1 MAVIVFWSR
10 VTDRVWVAEMSVVE
24 RSFSSLWIAGSGG
37 LDASVVIGP
46 LSCSLLDS
54 SIVSNVGLH
63 WGILTVSHTEPLV
76 CVRARMCVLTTSGC
90 RESVFQ
96 KAHCRLTP
104 TSLGKRV
111 CFSNVRSWWES
122 EAALWRDYDCFSRK
136 MEWRERKKEECKG
149 RWWLL
154 SIISLTHSTDRGNR
168 EALPFCWSIPLFWED
183 SQHNRLSISPSIY
196 CFLCIFFPCFSSVHL
211 SFGFCYVF
219 SDNCFSLTIIL
230 EVNSFANEQ
239 IVIKSYKFLYYSACE
254 MESRVQFMVCDK
266 SKIRVGVAQ
275 VEGWGCVSFWWWC
288 MPTKSQ
294 WLIIHALRSQ
304 P

>member
-1 MAVIVFWSR
+1 
-10 VTDRVWVAEMSVVE
+10 
-24 RSFSSLWIAGSGG
+24 
-37 LDASVVIGP
+37 
-46 LSCSLLDS
+46 
-54 SIVSNVGLH
+54 
-63 WGILTVSHTEPLV
+63 
-76 CVRARMCVLTTSGC
+76 MCVLTTSGC

-266 SKIRVGVAQ
+266 KQNTSGSCTSWRVRVCVILMVVHAHRKPVADYTCFK
-275 VEGWGCVSFWWWC
+275 VTAVKAKKAL
-288 MPTKSQ
+288 MKYDLSQ
-294 WLIIHALRSQ
+294 TYLLLDLL
-304 P
+304 